1 MWLKPSLLRTGEPFS
16 DGYSLGELMA
26 LSKGA
31 RIPLKCEISLGTQN

>member
-16 DGYSLGELMA
+16 DQYSLGWNLT

-31 RIPLKCEISLGTQN
+31 KIALKYEISLGTQN